1 MAVRDFDD
9 AQLAADYAAIL
20 SQAGVTFSY
29 YGQTV
34 TGVWAASRNLW
45 ADWEEQKRSEERFTV
60 FLTASQLNRTLAV
73 SQTLSRNGTVYFIEN
88 VAADAEGSGVQIDVC
103 KVI

>member
-34 TGVWAASRNLW
+34 TGVWAASRRLW
-45 ADWEEQKRSEERFTV
+45 ADWEEQKRDDERFTV
-60 FLTASQLNRTLAV
+60 FLTTSQLNRTLAV
-73 SQTLSRNGTVYFIEN
+73 SQTLSRGSTLYFIESI
-88 VAADAEGSGVQIDVC
+88 AADAEGGGVQIEVC